1 MFEQFDLDNPIQPS
15 HVRIID
21 LKPKVSSSSNEES
34 KNNKESEGTQI
45 AVTAHLYAYKEKLL
59 KEKVML
65 HSKTDKSHS
74 LTLIFYGRVLGNG
87 KGTPFLKQGIKCI
100 GFDLASDDDDDSDFN
115 Y

>member
-1 MFEQFDLDNPIQPS
+1 MDNPIQPS
-15 HVRIID
+15 HVRIIN
-21 LKPKVSSSSNEES
+21 LKQIINPPSTD
-34 KNNKESEGTQI
+34 KESDNVKI

-100 GFDLASDDDDDSDFN
+100 GFDLASSDDDDSDFGN
-115 Y
+115 EDTNV